1 MGAINNF
8 TAELLIQIIKERDGT
23 RVGTICLSH
32 RDQAWR
38 HKQLWPWK
46 DLWLEE
52 RPKRAGH
59 RKYKSRLSQEAAE
72 MS

>member
-1 MGAINNF
+1 MARHSF
-8 TAELLIQIIKERDGT
+8 TAELLIQIIKETDET
-23 RVGTICLSH
+23 RVGKIFLSD

-46 DLWLEE
+46 DFWLEE
-52 RPKRAGH
+52 RPKIIGH
-59 RKYKSRLSQEAAE
+59 RKYKSGFSQEAAE